1 MASKTICIPVM
12 SLLFLLF
19 AFSEARQVEV
29 DGWTV
34 ENSDHLTKWTHR
46 HHFNLGDVLKWKK
59 NETSLTLDTPVLQV
73 TKEAYGSCETSN
85 PLRENVTEVT
95 LNHQGPFYFIS
106 GVKELCDKGLKITV
120 EVRAQGHHKH
130 HGAPSPAPARALA
143 PATNIAGEPAAPPT
157 SAAAHGL
164 LGGGFM
170 GFNFIAIGVA
180 ASILGTTFNI

>member
-1 MASKTICIPVM
+1 M
-12 SLLFLLF
+12 
-19 AFSEARQVEV
+19 
-29 DGWTV
+29 
-34 ENSDHLTKWTHR
+34 
-46 HHFNLGDVLKWKK
+46 
-59 NETSLTLDTPVLQV
+59 LQV

-95 LNHQGPFYFIS
+95 LNHEGPFYFIS

-120 EVRAQGHHKH
+120 KVRAQGHHKH
-130 HGAPSPAPARALA
+130 HGAPSPAPALA
-143 PATNIAGEPAAPPT
+143 PATLIAGEPAAPPT

-180 ASILGTTFNI
+180 ASLLGMADTMAGFV